1 MITKSRFLRMFGAA
15 ILLLLVVFC
24 IPTPVRADTFVV
36 NTPDDS
42 DDSSCDTNHC
52 SLREAI
58 NAANAN
64 IGPDTISFSAL
75 DATGGDVTITLNSLL
90 PPVMDNTT
98 TIDGTT
104 VQGYSGE
111 PLINVVKGV
120 NSLLHAFALQSD
132 GNVVRGFSLPG
143 YGIFPQGQ
151 NPDPWTYLGGSIEVA
166 GSGNLIEHNTLGWGA
181 WPSAVGVRVDGSGN
195 TISSNVISGNGL
207 GILLFG
213 PGQVIFGNFI
223 GTDAAGTTAIPNSY
237 GIYDHAESGGGH
249 VIGGP
254 STGQRNIISGNLR
267 TGVYLNSDGNSVQGN
282 YIGTNAAGNAAIY
295 NWTGISD
302 QGENNVIGGSNPGE
316 GNLIS
321 GNSRGYAGGSSSTQ
335 LFGNIIGADAGGT
348 APIQNMHGVKPGPG
362 LVVGGLNPGE
372 GNLFLGNG
380 NGMEID
386 YGGHVL
392 VLGNTFTRNLYGI
405 DNEIDYTSHVTIS
418 QNSFFNNTEKGI
430 SLAGTNYDYPNPP
443 DLDHFQD
450 GILDGTTCSSCE
462 VEIFLADPHPSG
474 FGEGKTYVTTIT
486 AQQSGYFSEPVTLP
500 QTNMVCQ
507 LITATGTN
515 PEGYTSEFSQN
526 IMANCIVLEPPWLY
540 PLWTFI
546 TGLFVALVFL
556 LRKVL
561 PWKPGLLLT
570 LGIGLGI
577 AAGGGLLL
585 LLNQLPGVVVNFSPE
600 EQVLYSNPLPD
611 CDNYLLSDGFSPA
624 NGSVLQPVEDL
635 ELSWTFSE
643 NLPEAEIR
651 WMVSLG
657 TLAGGDPAELV
668 AANHHADLS
677 SFGFSALRPESYQ
690 WYATGRQLQP
700 DGETW
705 LPFCMPGERLTFQ
718 ILPAEEEVEP
728 EEEEEIVEEPT
739 AAPTEEPAPAEVPE
753 DCEATVTALQDLNCR
768 LGPGT
773 AFQNVGTL
781 LQGESALVDG
791 QNSAGTWVWILNP
804 DALGH
809 CWVWREGVEE
819 VCMPDRLQIIAEP
832 TPEPESACRS
842 DLSRSECGDAG
853 GVYDPGAD
861 PPVCNCP

>member
-1 MITKSRFLRMFGAA
+1 MITKTRFLRLIGA
-15 ILLLLVVFC
+15 ILLLLLVVLC
-24 IPTPVRADTFVV
+24 LPNPVRADTFVV
-36 NTPDDS
+36 NSPDDL
-42 DDSSCDTNHC
+42 DDSTCDSNHC

-64 IGPDTISFSAL
+64 TGPDTISFSAL
-75 DATGGDVTITLNSLL
+75 DATGGDITITLNSLL
-90 PPVMDNTT
+90 PPVMDDAT

-104 VQGYSGE
+104 VQGYSGQ

-120 NSLLHAFALQSD
+120 NTLLHAFALQSD
-132 GNVVRGFSLPG
+132 GNIVRGFSLPG

-151 NPDPWTYLGGSIEVA
+151 NPDPWTYLGGSIEVT

-181 WPSAVGVRVDGSGN
+181 WPCAVGVRIDGGGN

-213 PGQVIFGNFI
+213 PGQVITGNFI
-223 GTDAAGTTAIPNSY
+223 GTDAAGTTAIPNRY

-254 STGQRNIISGNLR
+254 GTGQRNIISGNSY
-267 TGVYLNSDGNSVQGN
+267 TAVYLNSDGSTVQGN
-282 YIGTNAAGNAAIY
+282 YIGTNAAGSAAIY

-321 GNSRGYAGGSSSTQ
+321 GNGRGYAGGSSTTQ
-335 LFGNIIGADAGGT
+335 LFGNVFGADAGGT
-348 APIQNMHGVKPGPG
+348 VPISNMHGVKPGPG

-386 YGGHVL
+386 YGGSVL
-392 VLGNTFTRNLYGI
+392 VIGNTFTQNTYGI
-405 DNEIDYTSHVTIS
+405 DNEVEYTSSVTIS
-418 QNSFFNNTEKGI
+418 QNSFFDNVNKGI
-430 SLAGTNYDYPNPP
+430 DLFGINYNYPNPP
-443 DLDHFQD
+443 DLDHFNN

-486 AQQSGYFSEPVTLP
+486 AQGSGYFSEPLVLP

-507 LITATGTN
+507 LITATATT
-515 PEGYTSEFSQN
+515 PEGYTSEFSEN
-526 IMANCIVLEPPWLY
+526 LLANCKVIEPPWLY

-546 TGLFVALVFL
+546 TGLFVAIVFL

-561 PWKPGLLLT
+561 PWKPGLLFT
-570 LGIGLGI
+570 FGIGAGI
-577 AAGGGLLL
+577 AVGGGLLL
-585 LLNQLPGVVVNFSPE
+585 LLNQLPGVVVNFTPE
-600 EQVLYSNPLPD
+600 EQVLYSSPLPD
-611 CDNYLLSDGFSPA
+611 CGDYLLSDGFSPA
-624 NGSVLQPVEDL
+624 IGSVMQPVEDL
-635 ELSWTFSE
+635 ELSWTTSE

-657 TLAGGDPAELV
+657 TFAGGDPVEIA

-690 WYATGRQLQP
+690 WYVAGQQLQP
-700 DGETW
+700 DGKSW
-705 LPFCMPGERLTFQ
+705 LPFCTPGERLTFQ
-718 ILPAEEEVEP
+718 IMPVEEVLEEMVEEE
-728 EEEEEIVEEPT
+728 VEEPT
-739 AAPTEEPAPAEVPE
+739 AEPAGESAPTEEPE
-753 DCEATVTALQDLNCR
+753 DCDPTVTALLDLNCR
-768 LGPGT
+768 SGPGT
-773 AFQNVGTL
+773 GFENVGTL
-781 LQGESALVDG
+781 LEGESSLVDG
-791 QNSAGTWVWILNP
+791 QNTDGTWVWILNP
-804 DALGH
+804 DAQGH

-819 VCMPDRLQIIAEP
+819 ICMPDRLQIIADP
-832 TPEPESACRS
+832 TAEPESACLP
-842 DLSRSECGDAG
+842 DLDRTACGDAG
-853 GVYDPGAD
+853 GTFDVTVD
-861 PPVCNCP
+861 PPVCVCP